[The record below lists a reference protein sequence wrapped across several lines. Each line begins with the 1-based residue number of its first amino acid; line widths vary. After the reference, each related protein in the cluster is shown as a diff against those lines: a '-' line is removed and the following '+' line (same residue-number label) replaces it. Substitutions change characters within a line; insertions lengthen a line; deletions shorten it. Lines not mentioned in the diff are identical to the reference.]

1 MTRKTLII
9 ALLTATILAAGS
21 CIEPPLHLRQ
31 SLEVLVKVLWKV
43 DVYPDGEKPDGI
55 TLYFFREGEFYM
67 QHTTSNVDSCVVQ
80 LAPGRYKL
88 YMISQSPEEY
98 WTMDFEDLHD
108 FDNARVSVVETKSSW
123 YTRSEEEVVINNP
136 EIMLAG
142 VSQEFEVTEDM
153 IYLQRKNATKA
164 PDNTYYYTIVV
175 PIAPQSITSQY
186 WVTIYSDNADVL
198 KAVRAST
205 TGMARTFY
213 LTQGKTGDDEGT
225 QLITQWTLTIDD
237 EQRRVGHLDGY
248 ITTFGFPRGELP
260 SSDRDSTLNVTALL
274 VDEETVENYVFYVGD
289 KIHLEDPPA
298 GYRYLYRIIFGS
310 VMEPAIHPKNV
321 KPKGTGG
328 FTAGVT
334 DWDEEMTLEIGI

>member
-1 MTRKTLII
+1 MTRKTLIL
-9 ALLTATILAAGS
+9 ALLTATIIAAGS

-142 VSQEFEVTEDM
+142 VSQEFEDTEDM
-153 IYLQRKNATKA
+153 I
-164 PDNTYYYTIVV
+164 
-175 PIAPQSITSQY
+175 
-186 WVTIYSDNADVL
+186 
-198 KAVRAST
+198 
-205 TGMARTFY
+205 
-213 LTQGKTGDDEGT
+213 
-225 QLITQWTLTIDD
+225 
-237 EQRRVGHLDGY
+237 
-248 ITTFGFPRGELP
+248 
-260 SSDRDSTLNVTALL
+260 
-274 VDEETVENYVFYVGD
+274 
-289 KIHLEDPPA
+289 
-298 GYRYLYRIIFGS
+298 
-310 VMEPAIHPKNV
+310 
-321 KPKGTGG
+321 
-328 FTAGVT
+328 
-334 DWDEEMTLEIGI
+334 